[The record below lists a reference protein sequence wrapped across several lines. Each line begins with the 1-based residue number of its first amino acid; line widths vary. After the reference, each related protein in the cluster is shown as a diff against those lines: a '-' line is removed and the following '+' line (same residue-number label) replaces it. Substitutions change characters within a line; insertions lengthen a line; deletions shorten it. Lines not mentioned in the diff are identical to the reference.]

1 VLIGHTEIIY
11 DLTKVNQNLSN
22 IQKQIDS
29 LQQCY
34 QNVAVAN
41 NEQKQQNAKI
51 EKIMLENLVI
61 TKQTYK
67 TTQRFF
73 GKNLSDQEQEM
84 GSFLP
89 LISQSDID
97 CLEGRLK
104 NEKDNDAMV
113 STKYFDK
120 IDVLRLYVISE
131 NIPHKS
137 KRESKR

>member
-1 VLIGHTEIIY
+1 
-11 DLTKVNQNLSN
+11 
-22 IQKQIDS
+22 
-29 LQQCY
+29 
-34 QNVAVAN
+34 
-41 NEQKQQNAKI
+41 
-51 EKIMLENLVI
+51 MLENLVI